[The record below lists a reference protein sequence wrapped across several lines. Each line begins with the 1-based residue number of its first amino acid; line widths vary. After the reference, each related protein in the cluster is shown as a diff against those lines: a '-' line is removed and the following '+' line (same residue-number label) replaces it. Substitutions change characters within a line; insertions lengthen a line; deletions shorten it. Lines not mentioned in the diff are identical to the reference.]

1 MAVPMSIKFAVTAG
15 ALAGATLAVVN
26 NKENVLRGA
35 EYVLQKGAD
44 FCKQRLEKAQEMNM
58 HFAESHEDSAFA
70 SGYTYSENGDSTG
83 NDTPDDMD
91 SDRDYATTPDVSDM
105 SDSSDEEIDMISL
118 D

>member
-1 MAVPMSIKFAVTAG
+1 MSIKVAVTAG

-26 NKENVLRGA
+26 NKESVLRGA

-70 SGYTYSENGDSTG
+70 SGYVYSENGDSTG
-83 NDTPDDMD
+83 SNTPDEMD
-91 SDRDYATTPDVSDM
+91 SDRDYATTPDVSEM